1 MSDNELGGVDDG
13 KALGIVTALEIK
25 RRKIGYSA
33 HRAMVEPPFKA
44 DRADRG
50 VTPSASRLRTAK
62 IATCESRSSLE
73 LRRAQL

>member
-44 DRADRG
+44 DRWRNP
-50 VTPSASRLRTAK
+50 TASRLRTAK